1 MERINTD
8 ALHFLYPYI
17 RLQAALALP
26 LGELSPQVTERALQ
40 PGLNGNV
47 NLFAH
52 TTKIPVDIPVEKS
65 QNLSLRSRRA
75 FSNWLLSF
83 GMVIVCPLRRLRRH
97 LSQRESQV
105 PLSRL
110 RRHLSQ
116 RESQVPLSRLRRH
129 LSQRERQVPLSRL
142 RRQLSQR
149 ESQVPLSRLRR
160 QLVTAVVHWV
170 AGMALVSPKSLRLFR
185 GPSIEP
191 TAPNSI
197 RSCSRFFRRKNS
209 CDGPL
214 GPIWVKGLFYRNF
227 FHSATASSSQ
237 RLFIGLLAWP
247 LTQWRLTVW

>member
-1 MERINTD
+1 VSVKQLMERINTD

-83 GMVIVCPLRRLRRH
+83 GMVIVCPLR
-97 LSQRESQV
+97 
-105 PLSRL
+105 RL